1 MHDPAPTNVT
11 GGQWWLP
18 SCHVR
23 SLSSFHRLTR
33 DSAVA
38 LLVRF
43 YVQVSSPCRLPSVP
57 SVSSGHWTQDQGA
70 APTYRGL
77 RSETVVL
84 RCPVFLIWETAVLG
98 WPWPVLRA
106 MGVLLFFQV
115 SWLKGSVSWLWQL
128 GFSLPPGGHICK
140 GLYVYCHNGPSCDVE
155 PGCTLYPCK

>member
-106 MGVLLFFQV
+106 MGVLLFFSGELVEGLSQLV
-115 SWLKGSVSWLWQL
+115 VAAWLLTTSWRPHLQRPLCL
-128 GFSLPPGGHICK
+128 LPQWTI
-140 GLYVYCHNGPSCDVE
+140 L
-155 PGCTLYPCK
+155 